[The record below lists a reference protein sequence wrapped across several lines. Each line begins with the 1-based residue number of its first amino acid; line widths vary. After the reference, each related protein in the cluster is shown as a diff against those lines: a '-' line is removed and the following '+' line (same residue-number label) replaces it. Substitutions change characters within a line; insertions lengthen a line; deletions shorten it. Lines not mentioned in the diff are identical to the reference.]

1 MSKNV
6 RSFLLLMLLIII
18 LLLIYQSTFFD
29 NSLLINYS
37 IVVIIVLVILPIIY
51 FIFINKKTGHVKH
64 REKLFNSL
72 VKNSNTVYIM
82 MNASTKKIVYLTGN
96 VEEVLGLKTNDK
108 TDEQLVFE
116 MLNISIIK
124 SELNHWNEKDEYVSQ
139 MVLYDNP
146 SYNHQM
152 WIRLKI
158 YPYKEKKE
166 TYYIIQVIDATK
178 EHDRQHLLIT
188 QAGDIKLRE
197 NQLNQITSSIYDVE
211 IDVNTALDQYSIK
224 YFKNDKKYFGSERE
238 GIYSKD
244 LDAIALE
251 YINEN
256 DRESFIQALSLDNLK
271 KHFKKFQYDSRTI
284 RYRIGNED
292 KNNIWLESTIFFLSN
307 KQHNHVSILTKNVT
321 EDAESIRMQNIVL
334 QNALNDARL
343 ADQSKTELI
352 STISH
357 DIRIPLTTIMGL
369 SESILRKNID
379 SEVKEDITNIKDSS
393 NEMLSIIDGLLDPT
407 KIEKKLID
415 KEQKEYRVE
424 KLCSKIASTAQ
435 EYIGNKN
442 IKINLTMDNN
452 LPIVLKG
459 DSKRL
464 RQAVLGFLNNSIKY
478 TNEGNIDLIFRG
490 EKKDKYFDL
499 IIEIND
505 NSYGIDPNKLNQLL
519 SQTNNDIGSS
529 KKIIEALGGDVSIDS
544 VLDKYTKILISIKQ
558 IIVEDNKVRELMS
571 KNQNVEEF
579 DLTGKKVLVVD
590 DNKLNLK
597 VTKRL
602 LEPYNISVTLLESG
616 NECIDLITENL
627 SFDLILLDQMMPGL
641 NGLETFNKLKQ
652 IKNFNIPVVALTA
665 DAMIGQ
671 KEKYLNDGFDDYMS
685 KPIQKEELN
694 RVLRK
699 FLK

>member
-1 MSKNV
+1 M
-6 RSFLLLMLLIII
+6 
-18 LLLIYQSTFFD
+18 
-29 NSLLINYS
+29 
-37 IVVIIVLVILPIIY
+37 
-51 FIFINKKTGHVKH
+51 
-64 REKLFNSL
+64 
-72 VKNSNTVYIM
+72 
-82 MNASTKKIVYLTGN
+82 
-96 VEEVLGLKTNDK
+96 
-108 TDEQLVFE
+108 
-116 MLNISIIK
+116 
-124 SELNHWNEKDEYVSQ
+124 
-139 MVLYDNP
+139 
-146 SYNHQM
+146 
-152 WIRLKI
+152 
-158 YPYKEKKE
+158 
-166 TYYIIQVIDATK
+166 
-178 EHDRQHLLIT
+178 
-188 QAGDIKLRE
+188 
-197 NQLNQITSSIYDVE
+197 
-211 IDVNTALDQYSIK
+211 
-224 YFKNDKKYFGSERE
+224 
-238 GIYSKD
+238 
-244 LDAIALE
+244 
-251 YINEN
+251 
-256 DRESFIQALSLDNLK
+256 
-271 KHFKKFQYDSRTI
+271 
-284 RYRIGNED
+284 
-292 KNNIWLESTIFFLSN
+292 
-307 KQHNHVSILTKNVT
+307 TKNVT

-478 TNEGNIDLIFRG
+478 TNEGNIDLIVRG

-519 SQTNNDIGSS
+519 SQTNNDLGSS

-694 RVLRK
+694 RVLRR